1 MRDQVIESSIPNAV
15 AAAGEIETL
24 HFRTVCEESEQY
36 FVARTAGILA
46 AEPTKVWTCF
56 CKADGGCVQHFVAL
70 VGVVAHVGELEFEFP
85 ESFGDAVAEKYDV
98 VDVLAVMSSAKDLL

>member
-1 MRDQVIESSIPNAV
+1 MRDQVVESSIPNAV

-56 CKADGGCVQHFVAL
+56 YKADGGCVRHVVAL
-70 VGVVAHVGELEFEFP
+70 VGVVVTSVNSNLN
-85 ESFGDAVAEKYDV
+85 SQR
-98 VDVLAVMSSAKDLL
+98 VLVMLWPRNMMSSMCLL